1 MIAQGWLLAGAVAL
15 GVLVGATG
23 QGWRLD
29 AQHEVYKASVANDA
43 AERAIAV
50 RDALQAEQSKVAD
63 GEVAISKQ
71 RLENAKANEEV
82 ERLERCVR
90 NGTCGLRVA
99 AKCPAAGSV
108 QQAPG
113 DSTGRDSAGSAR
125 LTAAAESDYLEFRR
139 KYAEQLKV
147 LRICKAYG
155 ETQKPSN

>member
-15 GVLVGATG
+15 GVLVTAT
-23 QGWRLD
+23 
-29 AQHEVYKASVANDA
+29 AQEYRWEAKHATYKASVANDA
-43 AERAIAV
+43 AQRATAV
-50 RDALQAEQSKVAD
+50 RDVLQLAQGKVAE
-63 GEVAISKQ
+63 GEQAISNQ

-90 NGTCGLRVA
+90 DGSCGLRVA
-99 AKCPAAGSV
+99 AKCSGPV

-113 DSTGRDSAGSAR
+113 DSASRDTAAGAR
-125 LTAAAESDYLEFRR
+125 LTAAAESDYLEFQR

-147 LRICKAYG
+147 LKLCKAYG